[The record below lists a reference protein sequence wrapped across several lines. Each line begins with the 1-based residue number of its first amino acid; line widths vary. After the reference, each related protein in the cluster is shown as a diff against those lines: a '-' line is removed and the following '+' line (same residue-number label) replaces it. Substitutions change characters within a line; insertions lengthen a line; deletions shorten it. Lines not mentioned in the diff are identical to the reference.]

1 MYKGSIS
8 IDVGDDPN
16 GVISLMNKDVEYKR
30 SQNKIVNEKGA
41 IRVYVEADDPVALI
55 SSMSGMLK
63 QIRVISEVKALV
75 KENRR
80 ALAKSAKNLYNLYV
94 PCGRLLL
101 SQEFNE
107 PLDLKGVS
115 FHKDLYAS
123 TSKIPYG
130 TFYMEGRYIIL
141 YETSIADSLH
151 TSIHNDCRAHL
162 IGLLSRFSSCIRS
175 YA

>member
-80 ALAKSAKNLYNLYV
+80 ALAKSAKN
-94 PCGRLLL
+94 
-101 SQEFNE
+101 
-107 PLDLKGVS
+107 
-115 FHKDLYAS
+115 KD
-123 TSKIPYG
+123 KKRI
-130 TFYMEGRYIIL
+130 
-141 YETSIADSLH
+141 
-151 TSIHNDCRAHL
+151 
-162 IGLLSRFSSCIRS
+162 
-175 YA
+175 